1 MARIT
6 EDPGLW
12 LSRISSAKAALERH
26 IERTDPYVRAY
37 SGYFPTSLPGAF
49 KKCETDDNRVYPFT
63 RTVISNLL
71 FRNPRVLVPS
81 RRPSDLKNAHIA
93 AAVINRVF
101 EEAKVEECA
110 RESMQDAV
118 LRGSGFFKVGYHTE
132 SAPLPGE
139 DVVVNSADEDV
150 HRENEQL
157 LMGMAVEA
165 QEDEDHDKHLL
176 AHQGL
181 LDNPAILS
189 TLMQQF
195 GEKGALQV
203 MAHIEQHRRFKKD
216 IQKQGRLDWRVE
228 PEQVWCRYVDPRD
241 LILGPATRY
250 EDVRWIAH
258 RIAKP
263 LRDVQADP
271 AYENTAD
278 LKAGAFAPHQFAD
291 RARTRGDDLHD
302 IQQALLGSGKGNGT
316 SRGADPDEE
325 LVELFEVW
333 DRRTEQVMVVSPGSD
348 KFLRKGPS
356 PYAALPGFFPFVR
369 VAFQTKPGHGM
380 DPEAEAQR
388 PYGYSLVEAWWQ
400 DQLDLNHCLSILKA
414 IALHSLPQY
423 IADSSVPSSA
433 ITKLTRGE
441 PFTVVKL
448 TAQTPEGVQKDPRLA
463 ISPIQFAS
471 ASVDLHAR
479 VASLQQSIQF
489 KSGFSE
495 VQMGAAPAPRASA
508 TGYSI
513 MSASAT
519 ASLEKMLD
527 AVEGSFE
534 HLAKIIRALV
544 RQFFTTERVVHLT
557 GPEGSEW
564 VGYLGTDLYGDEVE
578 VESKSSFAQNQMMRE
593 HAALQTYNLFSQS
606 PFVNQHEL
614 LLRTARELGWPTPSN
629 VIASPEQV
637 AQQQALLARQAEAG
651 PADVQQAQSSAPGPG
666 DLETDA
672 LNSGQSSNTTL

>member
-1 MARIT
+1 VARIT

-26 IERTDPYVRAY
+26 IEKTDPYVRAY

-49 KKCETDDNRVYPFT
+49 RKCETDDNRVYPFT
-63 RTVISNLL
+63 RMVISNLL
-71 FRNPRVLVPS
+71 FRNPRILVPS
-81 RRPSDLKNAHIA
+81 RRPSDLSNAHIA
-93 AAVINRVF
+93 AAVINRVI
-101 EEAKVEECA
+101 EESNVEPSF
-110 RESMQDAV
+110 REAMQDAV
-118 LRGSGFFKVGYHTE
+118 LRGSGWLKTGYHTE

-150 HRENEQL
+150 HKENENL

-165 QEDEDHDKHLL
+165 QEDENHDKHIA
-176 AHQGL
+176 AHQAL
-181 LDNPAILS
+181 MTPEILAGV
-189 TLMQQF
+189 MQQF
-195 GEKGALQV
+195 GEQGMLQIV
-203 MAHIEQHRRFKKD
+203 AHIEQHRRFKKD
-216 IQKQGRLDWRVE
+216 VQKKGRLDWRVE

-258 RIAKP
+258 RIVKP

-271 AYENTAD
+271 AYENTSD

-291 RARTRGDDLHD
+291 RARTKGDDLND
-302 IQQALLGSGKGNGT
+302 IQQALLGSGKGNRT
-316 SRGADPDEE
+316 SRGSDPDEE

-333 DRRTEQVMVVSPGSD
+333 DRRTETVLVVSPGSD

-369 VAFQTKPGHGM
+369 IAFQTKPGHGM

-400 DQLDLNHCLSILKA
+400 DQLDLNHCHSILKA

-448 TAQTPEGVQKDPRLA
+448 SAQTPEAVQKDPRLA
-463 ISPIQFAS
+463 ISPLQFAS

-479 VASLQQSIQF
+479 VAALQQSIQF

-495 VQMGAAPAPRASA
+495 VQMGAAPTPRTSA

-527 AVEGSFE
+527 EVEGSFQ
-534 HLAKIIRALV
+534 HLAKIVRALV

-557 GPEGSEW
+557 GPEGEEW
-564 VGYLGTDLYGDEVE
+564 VSYLGTDLYGDEVR
-578 VESKSSFAQNQMMRE
+578 VETKSSFAQNEMLKKHEALQLYNLLVQNPFAKQLELLTYVLRE
-593 HAALQTYNLFSQS
+593 H
-606 PFVNQHEL
+606 
-614 LLRTARELGWPTPSN
+614 GIPTPAN
-629 VIASPEQV
+629 FIASPEEI
-637 AQQQALLARQAEAG
+637 AQQQALLSKQEGG
-651 PADVQQAQSSAPGPG
+651 PQDVQQAQSSAPGPG

-672 LNSGQSSNTTL
+672 LNAGQSSNTTL